1 MRWSSLLLV
10 AFVSG
15 ATAENLSL
23 LESGSHCVAYK
34 ARKTMFLFSSDEVV
48 GKNCEIQAQ
57 VMPDVG
63 GEYHIEVIVPIKGFN
78 SENETR
84 DKDVADTLKV
94 SVKPELMFKSK
105 AITPQ
110 AWRELF
116 AKGDFEIPGE
126 LSVGD
131 KFYPVK
137 LKARYVASDEQ
148 PEVDGVAQVK
158 YKDFDID
165 PPRVGGGVIAKSKPE
180 FELHFHLLGSRIL
193 GADSIRLEKK

>member
-1 MRWSSLLLV
+1 VRWSSLLIAV
-10 AFVSG
+10 FAWA
-15 ATAENLSL
+15 ATADNLSL
-23 LESGSHCVAYK
+23 LENGSHCVAYK
-34 ARKTMFLFSSDEVV
+34 AQKTMFLLSSDEVV

-63 GEYHIEVIVPIKGFN
+63 GEYHIEVVVPIKGFN
-78 SENETR
+78 SENGTR
-84 DKDVADTLKV
+84 DKDVAETLKV
-94 SVKPELMFKSK
+94 SLKPELMFKSK
-105 AITPQ
+105 ALTPE

-116 AKGDFEIPGE
+116 AKGDFEIQGE

-137 LKARYVASDEQ
+137 LKSRYDASGEQ
-148 PEVDGVAQVK
+148 PEVDGVARVK
-158 YKDFDID
+158 YTDFDID

-180 FELHFHLLGSRIL
+180 FELHFHLLGGRIL